1 MYFFNLAIKKLL
13 LEFKIIQSGGQRN
26 TSKTVNS
33 YVDLKKKNTAF
44 VLYWRCEYLAAKLL
58 SSRDNLSFAKRR
70 WGWSSQQGHSEGHLS
85 FQHQDHFADI
95 VRQSS
100 LNLHVVGSDIS
111 VIKQFWRRWLSQTN
125 TNCICAVELCIFSIS
140 TLALHEIAKPSIPAR
155 DAAALRF
162 RFRCVS

>member
-1 MYFFNLAIKKLL
+1 ML
-13 LEFKIIQSGGQRN
+13 LELKINPVRGPGKYKQN
-26 TSKTVNS
+26 SKFLRRS
-33 YVDLKKKNTAF
+33 EKKNTAF
-44 VLYWRCEYLAAKLL
+44 VFYWRCEYLAAKLL

-111 VIKQFWRRWLSQTN
+111 VIKHFWRRWLGQTN

>member
-1 MYFFNLAIKKLL
+1 MF
-13 LEFKIIQSGGQRN
+13 
-26 TSKTVNS
+26 
-33 YVDLKKKNTAF
+33 
-44 VLYWRCEYLAAKLL
+44 YWRCEYLAAKLL

-70 WGWSSQQGHSEGHLS
+70 WVWSSQQGHSEGHLS

-100 LNLHVVGSDIS
+100 LNLHVVGPDIS
-111 VIKQFWRRWLSQTN
+111 VIKHFWRRWLGQTN

-162 RFRCVS
+162 RFRCVSWSGSIVIFVKLTNCVYTDELRSKSGSDLPKFPITPTVHK